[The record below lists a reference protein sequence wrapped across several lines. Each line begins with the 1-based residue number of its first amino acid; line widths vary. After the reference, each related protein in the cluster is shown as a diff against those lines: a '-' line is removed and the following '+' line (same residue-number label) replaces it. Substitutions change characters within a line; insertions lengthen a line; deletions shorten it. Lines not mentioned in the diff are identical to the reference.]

1 MRVHPSDDLLRR
13 LVEGIKASLLRQ
25 VLRHLVDCRRCR
37 EKLGRILD
45 GEEDGP
51 ARVLAWP
58 SGDYRPIIERVI
70 ARAERAGIPVRREQA
85 EAPVLLGEL
94 LLRPESDRRRLLAE
108 DPRFASWPLADLI
121 LDRSFEAGFQDPEYA
136 ETLAELGLAVVDA
149 VGRTDIAPP
158 LVADLRARGLAYLA
172 NARRMRSDLAGA
184 DQAMALA
191 RAEIARGTGDPVER
205 ARLLDLEASLRLE
218 QRRLPE
224 AARLLRRAV
233 AAYRAAEETRSA
245 GKALI
250 QLAEVQRTAGRPEEA
265 VGLLREAAEEIDP
278 AKDHKLL
285 LCARHNLANALVDLD
300 QCMEARR
307 VFRQTRPLY
316 QRFQDPWTRRRR
328 LWLAGRIDL
337 GLGQLDAAARRL
349 EQARAGFLEQEIV
362 YDAALVSLDLAAVY
376 ARQGRAAD
384 LRRLAREMLPVFN
397 ARGVHREARRALGL
411 FQQAAEVELVTVGL
425 VQRLLAYLHRARHD
439 PELRFEM

>member
-25 VLRHLVDCRRCR
+25 VLRHLVECRRCR
-37 EKLGRILD
+37 EKLRRILD

-58 SGDYRPIIERVI
+58 SGDYRPILERVI

-85 EAPVLLGEL
+85 EAPVLLGDL
-94 LLRPESDRRRLLAE
+94 LLRPEGERRQRLAE

-121 LDRSFEAGFQDPEYA
+121 LDRSIEASLDDPEFG
-136 ETLAELGLAVVDA
+136 ESLAELGLAVVDA

-184 DQAMALA
+184 DQAMARA

-218 QRRLPE
+218 QRRLVE
-224 AARLLRRAV
+224 ATRLLRRAI

-250 QLAEVQRTAGRPEEA
+250 KLAAVRRTAGRPEEA
-265 VGLLREAAEEIDP
+265 VALLREAVEEIDP
-278 AKDHKLL
+278 ERDHKLL

-307 VFRQTRPLY
+307 VFRQTRALY
-316 QRFQDPWTRRRR
+316 QRFQDAWTQRRR

-337 GLGQLDAAARRL
+337 GLGQLDAAAKRL
-349 EQARAGFLEQEIV
+349 EQAREGFLEQEIV
-362 YDAALVSLDLAAVY
+362 YDAALVSLDLAAAYV
-376 ARQGRAAD
+376 RQGRAAD

-397 ARGVHREARRALGL
+397 ARGVHREARRALGV

-425 VQRLLAYLHRARHD
+425 VQRLLAYLHQARHD
-439 PELRFEM
+439 PSLLFEV